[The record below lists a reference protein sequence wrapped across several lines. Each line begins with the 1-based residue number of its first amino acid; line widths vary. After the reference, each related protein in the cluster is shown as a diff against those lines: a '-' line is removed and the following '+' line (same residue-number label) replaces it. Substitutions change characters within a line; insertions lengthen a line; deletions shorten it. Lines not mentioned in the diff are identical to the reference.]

1 MKRKDRQQKLHN
13 SLINMLYPPP
23 SSSPH
28 HNEQLDTQTLNLA
41 REIINSESH
50 PINTDE
56 LEEEEEEEEE
66 EERSEGEG
74 ELGFEKLTR
83 AQRKRLRKKK
93 LKEAASQRRQI
104 IGPQLNPDHTGGD
117 RIDGEVSGVR
127 ELEHERLEGVR
138 RNAAEKP

>member
-13 SLINMLYPPP
+13 SLINMLYPPS

-28 HNEQLDTQTLNLA
+28 HNKQLHTQTLNLA
-41 REIINSESH
+41 QEIINSESH

-56 LEEEEEEEEE
+56 LEEEEE

-104 IGPQLNPDHTGGD
+104 IGPQLNPDHTDGD
-117 RIDGEVSGVR
+117 RIDGEVSSVR
-127 ELEHERLEGVR
+127 ELEHEHERLEGVR